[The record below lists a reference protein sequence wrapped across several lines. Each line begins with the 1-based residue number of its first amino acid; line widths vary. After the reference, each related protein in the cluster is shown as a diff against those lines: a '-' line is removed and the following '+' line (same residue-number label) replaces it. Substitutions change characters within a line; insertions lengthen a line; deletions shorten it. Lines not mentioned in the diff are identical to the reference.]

1 MEISKLNHIK
11 DIKYSGIHPLDK
23 KKLIKKINNYI
34 DSYNDSQQV
43 ILNYLNNPDFSKYFE
58 KLIYEKLTKKIN
70 EEIQSATLKNGK
82 NTLKEIDK
90 NVGSIIESTS
100 GELLHFKKII
110 SETNNYT
117 KNFFSNVSETLKL
130 LKADVYKEDLENLAH
145 LITPKISEKEMEKCL
160 SNCSEKD
167 WNDIS
172 KNIEITFETTLKNSL
187 EDLKSTIALIN
198 EKHLSKS
205 KINGKITHYIRE
217 NFDNKLNEK
226 TGREH
231 LGGSVRNLYDKHL
244 DKIKNEL
251 KEIFQKIRNDEIK
264 SVHDLI
270 ELGLKNS
277 NPNKSF
283 KIVYSAVK
291 GGYETLNK
299 KIKDGE
305 YGLKKFNSKTIPY
318 KIDEIVKEL
327 N

>member
-70 EEIQSATLKNGK
+70 EEIQSATLKNVK

-117 KNFFSNVSETLKL
+117 KNFFSNVSKTLEL
-130 LKADVYKEDLENLAH
+130 LKADVYQKDLENLAY
-145 LITPKISEKEMEKCL
+145 LVTPKISEKEMEKCL
-160 SNCSEKD
+160 SSCSEKE
-167 WNDIS
+167 WNDIL
-172 KNIEITFETTLKNSL
+172 KNIKNTFETTLKNSL

-198 EKHLSKS
+198 EKHLSQE
-205 KINGKITHYIRE
+205 KIDAKITHYVKE
-217 NFDNKLNEK
+217 NFDEKLNKK

-244 DKIKNEL
+244 DEIENEL
-251 KEIFQKIRNDEIK
+251 KEIFKKIHDDEIK

-305 YGLKKFNSKTIPY
+305 YGLKEFNSKTIPY

>member
-198 EKHLSKS
+198 EKHLSQE
-205 KINGKITHYIRE
+205 KIDAKITHYVKE
-217 NFDNKLNEK
+217 NFDEKLNKK

-231 LGGSVRNLYDKHL
+231 LGGSVRKLYDKHL

-251 KEIFQKIRNDEIK
+251 KEIFKKIHDDEIK

-305 YGLKKFNSKTIPY
+305 YGLKEFNSKTIPY

>member
-1 MEISKLNHIK
+1 MAVKKLSYIK
-11 DIKYSGIHPLDK
+11 DIKYKGVHPLDK

-34 DSYNDSQQV
+34 DSYNESQQV

-198 EKHLSKS
+198 EKHLSQE
-205 KINGKITHYIRE
+205 KIDAKITHYVKE
-217 NFDNKLNEK
+217 NFDEKLNKK

-231 LGGSVRNLYDKHL
+231 LGGSVRKLYDKHL

-305 YGLKKFNSKTIPY
+305 YGLKEFNSKTIPY

>member
-117 KNFFSNVSETLKL
+117 KNFFSNVSKTLEL
-130 LKADVYKEDLENLAH
+130 LKADVYQKDLENLAY
-145 LITPKISEKEMEKCL
+145 LVTPKISEKEMEKCL
-160 SNCSEKD
+160 SSCSEKE
-167 WNDIS
+167 WNDIL
-172 KNIEITFETTLKNSL
+172 KNIKNTFETTLKNSL

-198 EKHLSKS
+198 EKHLSQE
-205 KINGKITHYIRE
+205 KIDAKISHYVKE
-217 NFDNKLNEK
+217 NFDEKLNKK

-244 DKIKNEL
+244 DEIENEL
-251 KEIFQKIRNDEIK
+251 KEIFKKIHDDEIK

-277 NPNKSF
+277 NPNKYF

-305 YGLKKFNSKTIPY
+305 YGLKEFNSKTIPY